1 MGKQTPEHKKKH
13 QEQKRVLGMRE
24 AKQSADKHAE
34 GLGSNIN
41 TGDEKL
47 L

>member
-1 MGKQTPEHKKKH
+1 MGKQTPEYKKKH
-13 QEQKRVLGMRE
+13 QEQKTVLGMRGKAE
-24 AKQSADKHAE
+24 PAE

-41 TGDEKL
+41 SADEKL